1 MKRENEIEYSER
13 LVAFIDI
20 LGFSQIIS
28 SDFSNDIDYIKFFN
42 KNLSHVV
49 KILKEEYGKV
59 FSIKMFSDCICLSC
73 EPDPEKLEYI
83 LSELSFI
90 QLYFSTDNIFIRG
103 GFAKGKHFENEN
115 LIYSKGLIRAY
126 ELEKTSIYPRIL
138 ISDDVVELIKK
149 EGINQ
154 RNDGKFDFL
163 MKSPDGLYF
172 LDYLDYLHSDYIE
185 ADDFLKSHKASIIN
199 QVRKNK
205 HNNRIVEKYKWL
217 SLYHNIKFGE
227 LFNREDYY
235 EDAYHGMQ
243 ESLCIDMGQVFPSFK
258 K

>member
-103 GFAKGKHFENEN
+103 GF
-115 LIYSKGLIRAY
+115 
-126 ELEKTSIYPRIL
+126 
-138 ISDDVVELIKK
+138 
-149 EGINQ
+149 
-154 RNDGKFDFL
+154 
-163 MKSPDGLYF
+163 
-172 LDYLDYLHSDYIE
+172 
-185 ADDFLKSHKASIIN
+185 
-199 QVRKNK
+199 
-205 HNNRIVEKYKWL
+205 
-217 SLYHNIKFGE
+217 
-227 LFNREDYY
+227 
-235 EDAYHGMQ
+235 
-243 ESLCIDMGQVFPSFK
+243 
-258 K
+258 